1 MSVIAITRRRN
12 PQLSTI
18 FRLSLA
24 EQLQS
29 AVMLDDQLTQSD
41 AQRMAWLAMLN
52 SIIDRWGAADEC
64 ATAAGSRA
72 AFTLPRNTP
81 GCCGP
86 LLRRRCKAVAI
97 LSPQNERDVQ
107 IRRKVLPQ

>member
-41 AQRMAWLAMLN
+41 AQRMAWL
-52 SIIDRWGAADEC
+52 
-64 ATAAGSRA
+64 
-72 AFTLPRNTP
+72 
-81 GCCGP
+81 
-86 LLRRRCKAVAI
+86 
-97 LSPQNERDVQ
+97 RDL
-107 IRRKVLPQ
+107 IRRNCAKPFPRPLPIVT